1 MIALVQKVAA
11 AIELLSV
18 AIITWGILW
27 ALLHLLMIGIEK
39 HRVDL
44 DLSYSWLRVRRTLGE
59 IMLLGLQFLVA
70 ADIILTVCN
79 PDVKQVVLLSV
90 IVIIRVV
97 LSASLGHEILG
108 LEKRDM
114 KAKRHLPPRYE

>member
-1 MIALVQKVAA
+1 MIGLVQKVASL
-11 AIELLSV
+11 IEFLSV
-18 AIITWGILW
+18 SIITWGVLW
-27 ALLHLLMIGIEK
+27 ALFRLLFIGIEK

-90 IVIIRVV
+90 VVTIRVV
-97 LSASLGHEILG
+97 LSISLGHEIMG

-114 KAKRHLPPRYE
+114 KAKRHLPPHYE